1 VTSSQIV
8 VFAVGVAATA
18 ALYGWFRLASEPVL
32 SSLTTT

>member
-1 VTSSQIV
+1 
-8 VFAVGVAATA
+8 VAATA